1 MPFQYALTRKYSHP
15 YEKKYLLLWEYFEKN
30 LISCFESE
38 SGWSSLPLVYEK
50 FYRYFDKQE
59 ISTAP
64 IYRNDDTGNIFHL
77 YLLDLLSVSPT
88 WISEQKS
95 LKNII
100 FPYIQGHNLP
110 VFFHNFANRIRKAGI
125 KMKLKY
131 YQISIRYENKMH
143 DFHGWGV
150 AVQIWLFL

>member
-1 MPFQYALTRKYSHP
+1 MRKSSHRD
-15 YEKKYLLLWEYFEKN
+15 EKNFSSRWEYFEKN

-38 SGWSSLPLVYEK
+38 SRWSSSPLVYDK
-50 FYRYFDKQE
+50 CYRYFDKQE

-100 FPYIQGHNLP
+100 FPYIPGHNLP
-110 VFFHNFANRIRKAGI
+110 VFFHNFANRIRKASI